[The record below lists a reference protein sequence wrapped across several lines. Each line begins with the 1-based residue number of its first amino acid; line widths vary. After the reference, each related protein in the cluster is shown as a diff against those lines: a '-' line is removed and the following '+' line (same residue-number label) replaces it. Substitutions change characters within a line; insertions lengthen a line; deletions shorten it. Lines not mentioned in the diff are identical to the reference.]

1 MVCGKIMRRFG
12 FQARALLL
20 VLAGGLLP
28 ACATVQ
34 SPEPY
39 EPGSVRN
46 PIQLNGF
53 QGQLDYLRALHA
65 GPEAVEFRFEKTVPG
80 YDNHWLDVYLI
91 SPPHPGSELEVILEE
106 RPDAF
111 RIYLD
116 GYHPEADLEN
126 APVPAGYRL
135 IPFPQATNRF
145 CETDD

>member
-135 IPFPQATNRF
+135 IPFPEATN
-145 CETDD
+145 